1 MDHQVTKFLNM
12 VREELSYAKT
22 KHPEFV
28 KTMTVWNAERT
39 SWRLKGMREHLN
51 LPDTT
56 TVKDFEDILHCEVLE
71 FLEAY
76 THGDYR
82 HAIQELAQCVAVC
95 IRAMEKCEKAME
107 RKNNND

>member
-1 MDHQVTKFLNM
+1 MNTTSFIELILQ
-12 VREELSYAKT
+12 ELSYAKT

-28 KTMTVWNAERT
+28 KTMTVWNAERI

-56 TVKDFEDILHCEVLE
+56 CEKDFEDILHCEVLE

-76 THGDYR
+76 THGDYC
-82 HAIQELAQCVAVC
+82 HAIQELAQCAAVC
-95 IRAMEKCEKAME
+95 VRAMEKCEE
-107 RKNNND
+107 RLQEKGE